1 MISEIKISQYF
12 YYNRL
17 QRRDYGLS
25 LKMFSDNI
33 FLFFLLNSFPFLIF
47 LKYFQV
53 YPFLLI
59 MLDLYEI
66 SWALAKKWYECFNFC
81 L

>member
-1 MISEIKISQYF
+1 MISEIKISQYSH
-12 YYNRL
+12 NRL

-25 LKMFSDNI
+25 LKMFSDHI
-33 FLFFLLNSFPFLIF
+33 FLLFFNLFPFLIF

-59 MLDLYEI
+59 ILDLYEI
-66 SWALAKKWYECFNFC
+66 SWALAKKLYECFNFC